1 MGDDVFR
8 LNELVNSYWVASSNN
23 LEEKSNFCIAKN
35 TFVDVDIEELNDAL
49 RTSRHTQVY
58 KDDNNDEINIEDCDG
73 YNDDEIE
80 EENSD

>member
-8 LNELVNSYWVASSNN
+8 LNELVNSYWVAPSNN

-49 RTSRHTQVY
+49 RTSGHTQVY
-58 KDDNNDEINIEDCDG
+58 EDDNNDEINIEDCDG

>member
-8 LNELVNSYWVASSNN
+8 LNELVNSYWVAPSNN

-35 TFVDVDIEELNDAL
+35 NFVDVDIEELNDAL
-49 RTSRHTQVY
+49 RTIGHTQVY
-58 KDDNNDEINIEDCDG
+58 EDDNYDEINIEDCDG

>member
-58 KDDNNDEINIEDCDG
+58 EDDNNDEINIEDCDG

>member
-8 LNELVNSYWVASSNN
+8 LNELVNSYWVAPSNN

-35 TFVDVDIEELNDAL
+35 NFVDVDIEELNDAL
-49 RTSRHTQVY
+49 RTNGHTQVY
-58 KDDNNDEINIEDCDG
+58 EDDNNDEINIEDCDG